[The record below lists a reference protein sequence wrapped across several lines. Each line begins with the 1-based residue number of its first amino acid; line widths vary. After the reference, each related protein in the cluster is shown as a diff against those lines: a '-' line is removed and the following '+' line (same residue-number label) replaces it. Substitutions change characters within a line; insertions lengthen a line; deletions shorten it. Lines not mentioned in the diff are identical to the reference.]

1 MNYRVIGE
9 RILTAAHDDNQV
21 DRHELEFASYT
32 DSIDYYIS
40 MLSQVVEDMTDLGGD
55 FVCTLVCDKD
65 DETTEVI
72 KRHVVSTT
80 VLL

>member
-9 RILTAAHDDNQV
+9 RISTANDDNQV
-21 DRHELEFASYT
+21 DRHELEFTSYT
-32 DSIDYYIS
+32 DAVDYYIS

-55 FVCTLVCDKD
+55 FVCTLVCDKH
-65 DETTEVI
+65 DETVEVM
-72 KRHVVSTT
+72 KRHVITTT

>member
-9 RILTAAHDDNQV
+9 RISTANDDNQV
-21 DRHELEFASYT
+21 DRHELEFLIYT
-32 DSIDYYIS
+32 DAVDYYIS
-40 MLSQVVEDMTDLGGD
+40 TLSQVVEDMADLGGE

-65 DETTEVI
+65 DETVEVM
-72 KRHVVSTT
+72 KRHVINTT